1 MPPPKRNSSAFDA
14 LAALQGDAQA
24 PAQGAKGVP
33 QQPVRTGKPVNQD
46 DDSAS
51 ASGYVGMMVRGQ
63 VGPEDQ
69 IAPSPQEPFPTSKA
83 SRLPTPKLIKP
94 TAKTSSG
101 SASNNLVEVQA
112 AKEINLDNIGVS
124 RPADNRTNEDP
135 EAELAQP
142 DEVEAAQNDPDEVAE
157 APDAPTETET
167 EYESEA
173 DEEAEEIAAEE
184 EYQPEEE
191 VEDEELEEV
200 EEEVPVRRSTRAPAR
215 GRESERERP
224 QRRSARAVKVPSW
237 YNAAIPIM
245 FTLSAILL
253 FIGLWAVGAVIS
265 IMGKMTGF
273 PLVRWYVDP
282 QTAENSVQFASAFMA
297 YSMIMCLP
305 IAVVLVVM
313 AIIMGQKVKQAEEA
327 QYQD

>member
-101 SASNNLVEVQA
+101 NANNNLVEVQS
-112 AKEINLDNIGVS
+112 AKEIDLNNIGVS
-124 RPADNRTNEDP
+124 RPADNRVDEDQ

-142 DEVEAAQNDPDEVAE
+142 EAVEAYEEAPEEVAE
-157 APDAPTETET
+157 APDAPTEVESEPEAAVEEVEEVEAEE
-167 EYESEA
+167 EYESEV
-173 DEEAEEIAAEE
+173 EVEEEIE
-184 EYQPEEE
+184 
-191 VEDEELEEV
+191 EEV
-200 EEEVPVRRSTRAPAR
+200 EEEVPVRRQVRAPVR
-215 GRESERERP
+215 ERERS
-224 QRRSARAVKVPSW
+224 QRRPARVAKVPSW

-273 PLVRWYVDP
+273 PLVRWYIDP
-282 QTAENSVQFASAFMA
+282 NTAENSVQFASAFMA
-297 YSMIMCLP
+297 YSMVMCLP

>member
-24 PAQGAKGVP
+24 PAQGTKGVP
-33 QQPVRTGKPVNQD
+33 QKPVRTGKPVNQD

-69 IAPSPQEPFPTSKA
+69 IAPSPQEPFPVSKA
-83 SRLPTPKLIKP
+83 SRLPTPKLNKP

-101 SASNNLVEVQA
+101 NASNHLVEVQA

-124 RPADNRTNEDP
+124 RPADNRTNDDP
-135 EAELAQP
+135 EAELAQS
-142 DEVEAAQNDPDEVAE
+142 DEVEAAQGDPDEVAE
-157 APDAPTETET
+157 APDAPTEVESEPEAAVEEVEEVEAEE

-173 DEEAEEIAAEE
+173 
-184 EYQPEEE
+184 
-191 VEDEELEEV
+191 EV
-200 EEEVPVRRSTRAPAR
+200 EEEVEEVVPVRRSARAPAR
-215 GRESERERP
+215 GRERERP
-224 QRRSARAVKVPSW
+224 QRRSARVAKVPSW

-273 PLVRWYVDP
+273 PLVRWYIDP
-282 QTAENSVQFASAFMA
+282 NTAENSVQFASAFMA
-297 YSMIMCLP
+297 YSMVMCLP